1 MMTEAT
7 KRALVG
13 LRDLSTLQWYVI
25 PILAL
30 VFYLYTM
37 EIKRAREGGD
47 WNPLF
52 AALAVFGADF
62 LNESW
67 NGWVL
72 VLSGRSA
79 LWTAPGP
86 TALRTT
92 VGWNLEIM
100 FMFAILGFVFY
111 HSLSHK
117 PKAKILGLPEAWFFA
132 LLYSAVCVF
141 VECCLNAAGLLVWDY
156 PFWSRSLG
164 GIWLILLVG
173 YFWFFAW
180 AILAITRKTV
190 KGKTLAVALPYAA
203 AIVLDLIAAGLGRRY

>member
-7 KRALVG
+7 LRALAN

-47 WNPLF
+47 WNALF

-100 FMFAILGFVFY
+100 FMFAILGFIFY

-117 PKAKILGLPEAWFFA
+117 PKAKIAGIPEA
-132 LLYSAVCVF
+132 
-141 VECCLNAAGLLVWDY
+141 
-156 PFWSRSLG
+156 
-164 GIWLILLVG
+164 
-173 YFWFFAW
+173 WFFAW
-180 AILAITRKTV
+180 AILAITRKTA
-190 KGKTLAVALPYAA
+190 KGKMLVVALPYAA
-203 AIVLDLIAAGLGRRY
+203 AIVLDLIAACLGLRY

>member
-1 MMTEAT
+1 MTAAT
-7 KRALVG
+7 TKALEG
-13 LRDLSTLQWYVI
+13 LRDLSTMQWYAI
-25 PILAL
+25 PILAI
-30 VFYLYTM
+30 VFYIYTKEM
-37 EIKRAREGGD
+37 KAAREGGD

-52 AALAVFGADF
+52 AAVAIFGADF

-72 VLSGRSA
+72 VLTGRSA

-100 FMFAILGFVFY
+100 FMFALLGFVFY
-111 HSLSHK
+111 HSLSRK
-117 PKAKILGLPEAWFFA
+117 PKAKLLGIPEAWFFA
-132 LLYSAVCVF
+132 LLYTAVCVF
-141 VECCLNAAGLLVWDY
+141 VECCLNAAGILVWDY

-164 GIWLILLVG
+164 GVWSIFIVG

-180 AILAITRKTV
+180 AIFTITRKTTRAKV
-190 KGKTLAVALPYAA
+190 LVVALPYAA
-203 AIVLDLIAAGLGRRY
+203 ATILDLVAAGLGWRY